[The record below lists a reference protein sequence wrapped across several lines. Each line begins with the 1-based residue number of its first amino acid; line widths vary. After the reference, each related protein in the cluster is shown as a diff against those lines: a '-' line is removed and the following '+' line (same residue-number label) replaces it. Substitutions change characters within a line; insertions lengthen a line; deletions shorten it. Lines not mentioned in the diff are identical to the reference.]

1 MNFIDT
7 LCFNKKDIS
16 TSEDSED
23 SFYETTNKLLR
34 VIK

>member
-1 MNFIDT
+1 MNFIDVAYI
-7 LCFNKKDIS
+7 NKKDIS

-23 SFYETTNKLLR
+23 SFYETTNKLLK